1 MPAAA
6 IAMMMQTM
14 AEVGKGWGELCKSEG
29 SSSSSGNNSNNNND
43 DNNDE
48 DDDNNDSRGG
58 SSDEDKGRGKDNN
71 SGGGHGSKDKG
82 SVKDKSGDD
91 NSGKDE
97 SSGAVGH
104 YLLQH
109 LPVSTDPQWHWKTSF
124 FGLNVYSY
132 LL

>member
-14 AEVGKGWGELCKSEG
+14 AGVGKGWGELCKNEG
-29 SSSSSGNNSNNNND
+29 SSSSSGNNSNNNN
-43 DNNDE
+43 
-48 DDDNNDSRGG
+48 DDNNDSRGG

-71 SGGGHGSKDKG
+71 SGGGHGGKDEG
-82 SVKDKSGDD
+82 SIGYKSGDD
-91 NSGKDE
+91 SSGEDE

-109 LPVSTDPQWHWKTSF
+109 LPVSSDPQWHWKTSF
-124 FGLNVYSY
+124 FGLNVHSY